1 MVPEIRVL
9 AMRTIAVRVMT
20 KPALVWD
27 KPRSTSMDGSV
38 RLWANWVNPAPKLT
52 SIPVSSITPVYENNQ
67 SGPRFNGL
75 CSLI

>member
-1 MVPEIRVL
+1 
-9 AMRTIAVRVMT
+9 
-20 KPALVWD
+20 
-27 KPRSTSMDGSV
+27 MDGSV

-75 CSLI
+75 WSLI